1 MENKKEIAKILN
13 ISLPFQCYTALW
25 QFITLSG
32 SDGSAQNLANNPT
45 RCKIHSALNLTSMQ
59 LAHKIWGKFPA
70 NLLYNYIYKK
80 IL

>member
-1 MENKKEIAKILN
+1 MENKKEIAKILY

-45 RCKIHSALNLTSMQ
+45 RCKIHSALNLTVCSLSSKHMGQ
-59 LAHKIWGKFPA
+59 IPSQF
-70 NLLYNYIYKK
+70 I
-80 IL
+80 I